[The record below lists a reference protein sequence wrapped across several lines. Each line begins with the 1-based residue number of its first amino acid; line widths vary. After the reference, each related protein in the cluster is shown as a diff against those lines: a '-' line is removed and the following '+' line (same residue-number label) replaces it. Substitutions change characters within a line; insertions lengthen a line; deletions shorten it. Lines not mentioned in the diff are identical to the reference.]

1 MLWRS
6 ARYAFDTGEA
16 IVSPISGAS
25 SLSAKAGTD
34 AVTTF
39 FRPAM
44 IGPVWQTHPGNWVC
58 RLTSRPWR
66 VSPVTGIFSS
76 NEARNST

>member
-1 MLWRS
+1 M
-6 ARYAFDTGEA
+6 
-16 IVSPISGAS
+16 SPISGAS

-39 FRPAM
+39 SRPAM

-58 RLTSRPWR
+58 
-66 VSPVTGIFSS
+66 
-76 NEARNST
+76 A